1 MRWTQIWTRK
11 IANVT
16 YCGHF
21 GPKTAHLAMIAG
33 FGENYQ
39 FWSQNDHNML
49 HFRFFK
55 LIFVFSASKYIG
67 YDVKIV
73 IFWKFIFDILSIRSC
88 SIEFSF
94 ALCIAQTLIKFK
106 IISYTY
112 SILLN
117 PLAAGCPGGAAKIRG
132 KWCTLTTAMHRRW
145 ASACSIEKA
154 HRRIPTVGHAETTAI
169 ISSAGISGPF
179 LPVWSCYNAFVKS
192 K

>member
-1 MRWTQIWTRK
+1 MHNATENSIECQKTDQMSKIISKICRFLHRILRISMRWTHIWTQK
-11 IANVT
+11 IANLT
-16 YCGHF
+16 YIGHF

-33 FGENYQ
+33 FGGNDQ

-73 IFWKFIFDILSIRSC
+73 IFWKFIFDILSIRSS

-106 IISYTY
+106 NISYTY
-112 SILLN
+112 SMLLN
-117 PLAAGCPGGAAKIRG
+117 PLAVGCPGGAAKIRG
-132 KWCTLTTAMHRRW
+132 KWFTLM
-145 ASACSIEKA
+145 SIYDYLL
-154 HRRIPTVGHAETTAI
+154 
-169 ISSAGISGPF
+169 F
-179 LPVWSCYNAFVKS
+179 
-192 K
+192 

>member
-1 MRWTQIWTRK
+1 
-11 IANVT
+11 
-16 YCGHF
+16 
-21 GPKTAHLAMIAG
+21 MIAG

-73 IFWKFIFDILSIRSC
+73 IFWKFIFDILSIRSS

-106 IISYTY
+106 NISYTY
-112 SILLN
+112 SMLLN
-117 PLAAGCPGGAAKIRG
+117 TLAVGCPGGAAKIRG
-132 KWCTLTTAMHRRW
+132 K
-145 ASACSIEKA
+145 
-154 HRRIPTVGHAETTAI
+154 
-169 ISSAGISGPF
+169 
-179 LPVWSCYNAFVKS
+179 
-192 K
+192 